1 MFGLDDRVALIT
13 GGAGLIGEAVCEALV
28 EQGARV
34 VVVEPDEEPG
44 ERVADRLGPDA
55 AFRRADVTDERSVSR
70 LVEDVTADHDRL
82 DVLVNCAYPR
92 NEAYGRPYEAVTY
105 GDWCENV
112 VDHLGGYYLTSRAAG
127 AAMAGQDGGGSIV
140 NLGSIYGVR
149 APDFSVYEG
158 LDMTSP
164 VEYAAVKGGI
174 LNLTRY
180 LAAYLGRDG
189 VRANVVSPGGVFD
202 DQPETFVERYEARTL
217 LGRMADPEDVA
228 GAVAY
233 LASDAADYVTG
244 QNLVV
249 DGGWTVT

>member
-1 MFGLDDRVALIT
+1 MFELDGRVALVT
-13 GGAGLIGEAVCEALV
+13 GGAGLIGEAVCAALI

-34 VVVEPDEEPG
+34 AVAEADEEPG
-44 ERVADRLGPDA
+44 AGAADRLGPDA
-55 AFRRADVTDERSVSR
+55 TFHRADVTDEGSVSR
-70 LVEDVTADHDRL
+70 LVDAVAADHDRL

-105 GDWCENV
+105 ADWCENV
-112 VDHLGGYYLTSRAAG
+112 IDHLGGYYLTSRAAG
-127 AAMAGQDGGGSIV
+127 AVMADQADGGSIV
-140 NLGSIYGVR
+140 NLGSIYGVA

-164 VEYAAVKGGI
+164 VEYAAIKGGI
-174 LNLTRY
+174 INLTRY
-180 LAAYLGRDG
+180 LASYLGDEG

-202 DQPETFVERYEARTL
+202 DQPEAFVERYEARTP
-217 LGRMADPEDVA
+217 LGRMASPEDVA

-233 LASDAADYVTG
+233 LASDAAGYVTG

>member
-1 MFGLDDRVALIT
+1 MFELDDRVALVT

-34 VVVEPDEEPG
+34 VVVEPDEELG
-44 ERVADRLGPDA
+44 GAVADRLGPAA

-112 VDHLGGYYLTSRAAG
+112 VDHLGGYYLASRAAG
-127 AAMAGQDGGGSIV
+127 AAMAGQEGGGSIV

-202 DQPETFVERYEARTL
+202 DQPETFVERYETRTL

>member
-1 MFGLDDRVALIT
+1 MFELDDRVALVT
-13 GGAGLIGEAVCEALV
+13 GGAGLIGEAVCEAFV

-34 VVVEPDEEPG
+34 VVVEPDEELG
-44 ERVADRLGPDA
+44 GAVADRLGPAA

-70 LVEDVTADHDRL
+70 LVEEVTADHDRL

-112 VDHLGGYYLTSRAAG
+112 VDHLGGYYLASRAAG
-127 AAMAGQDGGGSIV
+127 AAMAGQEGGGSIV